1 MKNNIEKVYGKLPK
15 KKLGLK
21 KHKIDL
27 TLADDLMQKSEDLST
42 LLSFAEDDNDFLGS
56 AVQRILMI
64 DTELIDN
71 KRLIEEFQEE
81 YFKFLDLANEL
92 GVEIPNEIF
101 NGLAISEQLTRLTD
115 DMTFK
120 INSIKNK

>member
-21 KHKIDL
+21 NHKIDL
-27 TLADDLMQKSEDLST
+27 TLADDLMQKSNDLSA
-42 LLSFAEDDNDFLGS
+42 LLGFAEDDNDFLGS

-101 NGLAISEQLTRLTD
+101 NGLAISEQLSRLSD

>member
-15 KKLGLK
+15 KKVGLK

-27 TLADDLMQKSEDLST
+27 SLVDDLMQKSDDLSA
-42 LLSFAEDDNDFLGS
+42 LFGFAEDDNDFLGS

-101 NGLAISEQLTRLTD
+101 NGLAISEQLSRLTD

>member
-21 KHKIDL
+21 NHKIDL
-27 TLADDLMQKSEDLST
+27 TLADDLMQKSNDISS
-42 LLSFAEDDNDFLGS
+42 LLGFAEDDNDFLGG

-101 NGLAISEQLTRLTD
+101 NGLSMSEELKRLTD

>member
-21 KHKIDL
+21 NHKIDL
-27 TLADDLMQKSEDLST
+27 TLADDLMQKSNDISA
-42 LLSFAEDDNDFLGS
+42 LLGFAEDDNDFLGG

-101 NGLAISEQLTRLTD
+101 NGLSMSEELKRLTD

>member
-27 TLADDLMQKSEDLST
+27 NLADDLMQKSDDLST
-42 LLSFAEDDNDFLGS
+42 LFSFAEDDNDFLGG

-101 NGLAISEQLTRLTD
+101 NGLAISEQLSRLTD